1 MKKSGNK
8 ANTSSGED
16 HEMALPLVKKYW
28 FPNQRCES
36 TIKHSSMLVLCN
48 QAFTNDTFSQWQSRH
63 SITIQIRGY
72 SSMYKGVSKIYVHGG
87 QIFFGPVVRGTR
99 KKLTVS
105 EGRSTRI
112 FYHYTR
118 QIISPKKTQNT
129 FYSCFKKF

>member
-48 QAFTNDTFSQWQSRH
+48 QAFTNDTFMQLVNDKAGILLH
-63 SITIQIRGY
+63 YTLEVIL
-72 SSMYKGVSKIYVHGG
+72 SMYKGVSKIYVHGG
-87 QIFFGPVVRGTR
+87 RYFLGLWSGVPG
-99 KKLTVS
+99 K
-105 EGRSTRI
+105 
-112 FYHYTR
+112 
-118 QIISPKKTQNT
+118 N
-129 FYSCFKKF
+129 